1 VIATL
6 VGRLLGLC
14 HSLLLTVF
22 ALAASL
28 KRPSRRNRNLW
39 KKWQTLN
46 LAYAGPG
53 EPARKLLLPCSK
65 LDMEG
70 IYDACVVT
78 WAMKTEIVS
87 QMLPGGLEL
96 GPQDWTAP
104 GLHPVLFTFGRQSNV
119 RPNFVPV
126 PGLFYEELIIA
137 IPYVQWRDDRYAYRG
152 PYVYPPRLYLDHLL
166 PTLLGWI
173 PGYPKRLA
181 RIQAEEHTFRVS
193 DLFRDQEVIRS
204 RFSSKGEP
212 RPMGDFPLFSAT
224 AAMLG
229 QPILGRAF
237 LVGPFVGT
245 FLNFELER
253 ALIQPVEC
261 EMWIDRPFPRNL
273 PAGSLRTPGIDEIP
287 MGAFRFIVPWNVG
300 PPFLPASP
308 IAIHRDTTG

>member
-6 VGRLLGLC
+6 VSRLLGLC

-28 KRPSRRNRNLW
+28 KRPSHRKRLD
-39 KKWQTLN
+39 

-53 EPARKLLLPCSK
+53 EPERKLLLPRSK
-65 LDMEG
+65 LDMKG
-70 IYDACVVT
+70 IYGACVVT
-78 WAMKTEIVS
+78 WSLKTEIVN
-87 QMLPGGLEL
+87 QILPRMLEL
-96 GPQDWTAP
+96 APQDWTAP
-104 GLHPVLFTFGRQSNV
+104 GLHPVLFMFGRQSNV

-126 PGLFYEELIIA
+126 PGLFYEELIVA
-137 IPYVQWRDDRYAYRG
+137 IPYIQWRDDRYAYRG

-181 RIQAEEHTFRVS
+181 RIRAEEHTFQVS
-193 DLFRDQEVIRS
+193 HLFRDQPVIHA

-229 QPILGRAF
+229 QPILGKAF

-253 ALIQPVEC
+253 ALIQPADAEL
-261 EMWIDRPFPRNL
+261 WIDRQFLGGL
-273 PAGSLRTPGIDEIP
+273 PVGKIQTPGIDEVP
-287 MGAFRFIVPWNVG
+287 LGAFRFIVPWNVG
-300 PPFLPASP
+300 PPFMPSSP
-308 IAIHRDTTG
+308 IAIRTDTTGRS